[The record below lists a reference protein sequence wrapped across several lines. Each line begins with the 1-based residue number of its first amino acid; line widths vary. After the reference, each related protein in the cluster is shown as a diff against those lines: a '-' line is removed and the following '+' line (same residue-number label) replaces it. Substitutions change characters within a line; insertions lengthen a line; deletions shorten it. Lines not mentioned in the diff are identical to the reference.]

1 MTVVI
6 TRGSQDLFIY
16 MTWNT
21 RSSSW
26 CVREALSEEGYK
38 VSLTPEE
45 LQEARQKASEG
56 LDERGV

>member
-6 TRGSQDLFIY
+6 SRGQEDLFIY
-16 MTWNT
+16 MTWNSRT
-21 RSSSW
+21 SSW
-26 CVREALSEEGYK
+26 RVREALSEEGYK
-38 VSLTPEE
+38 VSLTQEE